1 MQAHSPLRLST
12 LVACA
17 LVLAFA
23 AQARCESKHFQASQR
38 NFEDL
43 AAQAAILSAEVDSSW
58 EKNACNY
65 FAATAVT
72 YAVRSHALAQ
82 LAGVSAQVRQP
93 EDQAFVRRKMAETQA
108 YVSRYVGDDLKV
120 LEDIAAGS
128 KNARIKELGLR
139 LINVLRVFERN
150 AQALAAS

>member
-1 MQAHSPLRLST
+1 MKAHSHLRIST
-12 LVACA
+12 LLACA

-23 AQARCESKHFQASQR
+23 AQARSESKHFQASQR

-43 AAQAAILSAEVDSSW
+43 AAQAARLSAEVDSTW

-65 FAATAVT
+65 YAATAVT

-82 LAGVSAQVRQP
+82 LAGVAAQMRQP
-93 EDQAFVRRKMAETQA
+93 EDQALLRRKVADTLA
-108 YVSRYVGDDLKV
+108 YVSRYVNDDLKV
-120 LEDIAAGS
+120 LEDLASGS
-128 KNARIKELGLR
+128 KNARIKDLGLR

-150 AQALAAS
+150 AQALAGS

>member
-1 MQAHSPLRLST
+1 MHAHSHLRLTT

-23 AQARCESKHFQASQR
+23 GQGRCESKHFQSSQR
-38 NFEDL
+38 NFEEL
-43 AAQAAILSAEVDSSW
+43 AAQAAILSAEMDSSW

-65 FAATAVT
+65 YAATAVT

-82 LAGVSAQVRQP
+82 LADVAAHLRQP
-93 EDQAFVRRKMAETQA
+93 EDQALLRRKMAETQV
-108 YVSRYVGDDLKV
+108 YVSRYTGDDLKV
-120 LEDIAAGS
+120 LEDIAAGN
-128 KNARIKELGLR
+128 KNARIKDLGLR

-150 AQALAAS
+150 ASALTRN